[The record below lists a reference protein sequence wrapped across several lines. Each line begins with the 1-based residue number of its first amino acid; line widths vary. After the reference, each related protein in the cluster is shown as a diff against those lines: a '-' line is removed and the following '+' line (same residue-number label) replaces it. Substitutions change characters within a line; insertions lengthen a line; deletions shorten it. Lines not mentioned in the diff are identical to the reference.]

1 MIDNFDLSFP
11 DILDDV
17 DPDLLPTSPF
27 SIQSPSY
34 SEDAHFKTVPPRET
48 ADSNAQRPG
57 IEDLIS
63 TEKIKLPNG
72 SSPSF
77 LNADL
82 EAELNESVK
91 PAESYAEEP
100 KAIKNTTSTIE
111 PQRFLVPRVDEEGAS
126 NSNKSYTSKAD
137 LFSTCEDLR

>member
-1 MIDNFDLSFP
+1 MIDNFDISFP

-27 SIQSPSY
+27 SIQSPRY
-34 SEDAHFKTVPPRET
+34 SDDANFKAVPPRET
-48 ADSNAQRPG
+48 ANSNAQSCG
-57 IEDLIS
+57 IEELIS
-63 TEKIKLPNG
+63 TEKIKPPNR

-77 LNADL
+77 VDADL
-82 EAELNESVK
+82 EPELKESVK
-91 PAESYAEEP
+91 RAESYAGEP
-100 KAIKNTTSTIE
+100 EAIKNTKNSIE
-111 PQRFLVPRVDEEGAS
+111 PQSFLVPRVDEEGAS